1 MGGLCRFRRS
11 GASSRWGGEAMTDK
25 PECICSI
32 PHLFRLQG
40 HHELCPVA
48 SWIPEKDGGYQP
60 CAGGKTLEEKG

>member
-1 MGGLCRFRRS
+1 
-11 GASSRWGGEAMTDK
+11 MTDK